1 MNVSEKRTR
10 SVWMDDEGPASR
22 PPLTAAVEAD
32 VVIVGAGIAGLSIA
46 YELARTGQRVVVLDR
61 WRPGLGQ
68 SARTTGHLAWQL
80 DDYYHRL
87 RSERGD
93 ADARAY
99 YRRVSAA
106 IDRIEEIART
116 ENIACD
122 FARVDGYLFAASE
135 NGPEELVEE
144 ERACAELDIPGVRF
158 VDRAP
163 VPGRNTGR
171 ALLWPNQAR
180 FHVLKYL
187 DGLTR
192 AIERLGGHIHGDTA
206 ACGPSEDES
215 GVTVELENGI
225 RLRAPHAVMAANAAL
240 GDLPI
245 QTKMEPYRAYAIA
258 GPVPKGSVE
267 DALVWDTLDNYHYVR
282 IQPAADH
289 DVLIVGGEDH
299 RLGEHDDGEER
310 LAALE
315 RWTRE
320 HYPMFERRS
329 HGWSG
334 MVLEPVDLLPFSGL
348 AHGKKRT
355 FLHTGDS
362 GEGLT
367 NGVLGALLIRDLI
380 VGGGAPDQAAF
391 APSRVTLRAAG
402 EFAANLGHAAANF
415 AEYLTPGG
423 ERSVDELK
431 PGEAALV
438 RHGLRKVAAFRDDD
452 GRLYL
457 RSATCTH
464 LGCIVHWNGLERVW
478 DCPCHGSQ
486 FAPDGTVLSG
496 PATAPLP
503 EMEA

>member
-1 MNVSEKRTR
+1 MNVGDERTQ
-10 SVWMDDEGPASR
+10 SVWMNHGGPANR
-22 PPLTAAVEAD
+22 PPLKAEVETD
-32 VVIVGAGIAGLSIA
+32 IVIVGAGIVGLSIA
-46 YELARTGQRVVVLDR
+46 YELAQAGRRVVVLDR
-61 WRPGLGQ
+61 GRPGLGQ

-80 DDYYHRL
+80 DDYYHVL
-87 RSERGD
+87 RRERGD
-93 ADARAY
+93 ADAQAY
-99 YRRVSAA
+99 HQRVAAA

-116 ENIACD
+116 ENIDCD

-135 NGPEELVEE
+135 NGPAELVEE
-144 ERACAELDIPGVRF
+144 ERACRELGIAGVRF

-163 VPGRNTGR
+163 VPGRDTGR
-171 ALLWPNQAR
+171 ALLWPGQAR

-187 DGLTR
+187 DGLAQ
-192 AIERLGGHIHGDTA
+192 AIERLGGRIYGDTA
-206 ACGPSEDES
+206 VCGPSEDEN
-215 GVTVELENGI
+215 GATIKLENGI
-225 RLRAPHAVMAANAAL
+225 TLRASQTVMAANAAL

-282 IQPAADH
+282 IQPEADH

-299 RLGEHDDGEER
+299 RLGEEDDGEAR
-310 LAALE
+310 LEALE

-320 HYPMFERRS
+320 HYPMFKRRS

-348 AHGKKRT
+348 AHGKKRIY
-355 FLHTGDS
+355 LHTGDS

-380 VGGGAPDQAAF
+380 VYGGTPDQAMF
-391 APSRVTLRAAG
+391 APTRVTLQAAG
-402 EFAANLGHAAANF
+402 DLAANLGHAVANF

-423 ERSVDELK
+423 KSGVDELR

-438 RHGLRKVAAFRDDD
+438 RHGLKKVAAFRDGD
-452 GRLYL
+452 GRLHL

-464 LGCIVHWNGLERVW
+464 LGCIVHWNGLERAW

-503 EMEA
+503 EVEA